1 MTDPDGKLSPEVRE
15 RLAELDRAF
24 TRSRESLRGA
34 RTLSQLAD
42 RALGT
47 AVLELLER
55 REAVSAKDLTE
66 HFEQL
71 MERSRSGSGGQSHN
85 AKLERMPWEEVIRKL
100 SLLRSP

>member
-1 MTDPDGKLSPEVRE
+1 MTDPEGELGPEARE
-15 RLAELDRAF
+15 RWDELDRAF

-34 RTLSQLAD
+34 RALSQLAD

-55 REAVSAKDLTE
+55 REAVSARDLAE

-71 MERSRSGSGGQSHN
+71 AERSRSGPGGQSHN
-85 AKLERMPWEEVIRKL
+85 AKLQRMPWEEVIRKL
-100 SLLRSP
+100 SLLGSP